1 MIGNKVCFFQT
12 LESTNTFMKEHIS
25 DFKHGDMVC
34 AKIQTAGRG
43 RRSRSWVSTEGNLHT
58 SFVLEQVDRTYTNFE
73 VVMKSSVA
81 IVKLLTTLGIP
92 AKIKYPNDIVVEHR
106 KIAGILIEKVA
117 DVFIV
122 GIGINVSF
130 NKADMYDFH
139 PGSILLETG
148 KVIDYRDV
156 LSLFID
162 TYNSYQE
169 LTIEE
174 LYRLYKDYTIVIG
187 QEVDYQEEHY
197 QIKDVLITGELVLV
211 NNVHEVTVVLNE
223 ISLDGFY
230 REQ

>member
-92 AKIKYPNDIVVEHR
+92 AKIKYPNDIGV
-106 KIAGILIEKVA
+106 
-117 DVFIV
+117 
-122 GIGINVSF
+122 
-130 NKADMYDFH
+130 
-139 PGSILLETG
+139 
-148 KVIDYRDV
+148 
-156 LSLFID
+156 
-162 TYNSYQE
+162 
-169 LTIEE
+169 
-174 LYRLYKDYTIVIG
+174 
-187 QEVDYQEEHY
+187 
-197 QIKDVLITGELVLV
+197 
-211 NNVHEVTVVLNE
+211 
-223 ISLDGFY
+223 
-230 REQ
+230 

>member
-1 MIGNKVCFFQT
+1 
-12 LESTNTFMKEHIS
+12 MKEHVG

-43 RRSRSWVSTEGNLHT
+43 RRSRSWVSMEGNLHT
-58 SFVLEQVDRTYTNFE
+58 SFLLAQIDRIYTNFE

-81 IVKLLTTLGIP
+81 IVELLATLGIS

-106 KIAGILIEKVA
+106 KIAGILIEKVD

-148 KVIDYRDV
+148 KVMDYRDI

-162 TYNSYQE
+162 MFNKYQDTSIDE
-169 LTIEE
+169 I
-174 LYRLYKDYTIVIG
+174 YKLYKDYTIIIG
-187 QEVDYQEEHY
+187 KEVDYQGEKY
-197 QIKDVLITGELVLV
+197 LIKDVLLTGEVVLV
-211 NNVHEVTVVLNE
+211 NNTNEIIVVLNE
-223 ISLDGFY
+223 ISIPGFY
-230 REQ
+230 LEK